1 MDHQQQKE
9 LKKQQERK
17 AADREE
23 KAAHRSREQKLAKG
37 PRVIRPLWLGV
48 IGFVLAVLALLRWL
62 AIF

>member
-17 AADREE
+17 EAHREE
-23 KAAHRSREQKLAKG
+23 KAAEKRREQKEAQG
-37 PRVIRPLWLGV
+37 PRTIRPLWLGIV
-48 IGFVLAVLALLRWL
+48 GFVLAVLALLRWL